1 MKTLRAALEEIL
13 LREDSVASCFERG
26 LLNLSAFAKQIE
38 EEVEASVGQS
48 VPTNTIVAALSRLQK
63 SRESRVELRIQLHAS
78 DLSVKTGLSGIAYE
92 KTEKVQALLPKVVT
106 QTQLTR
112 SDLFALA
119 IGLSQISF
127 VVPQGQLAALRK
139 ELKDIKPL
147 YTSNNLASV
156 TVRFGPQYLKTPGV
170 VHHFIKSI
178 AVRGVNIVEVIST
191 FTELTVI
198 VEEVDLE
205 QAFLAWHRCIV
216 DDKHSRLGVSD

>member
-1 MKTLRAALEEIL
+1 MKTLRSALEEIL
-13 LREDSVASCFERG
+13 IREDRVAVCFDQG
-26 LLNLSAFAKQIE
+26 LINLSAFAKQIGD
-38 EEVEASVGQS
+38 EVEASVGQP

-63 SRESRVELRIQLHAS
+63 TRESCVEPRIQLHAS
-78 DLSVKTGLSGIAYE
+78 DLSVKTGLSAIAYE
-92 KTEKVQALLPKVVT
+92 KTEEVQALLPKVAT

-139 ELKDIKPL
+139 ELNDIKPL

-170 VHHFIKSI
+170 VHHFIRSI
-178 AVRGVNIVEVIST
+178 TVRGVNIVEVVST

-198 VEEVDLE
+198 VEDADLE
-205 QAFLAWHRCIV
+205 ATFLAWHRCIA
-216 DDKHSRLGVSD
+216 DDKQARLEVSD